1 MFLSEAYRLKLDEKN
16 TERKLRKELE
26 RAKAS
31 GSDDDFEWA
40 KTEYNS
46 EMFQFYEQREALFTR
61 KLIKEAERLRVHIPA
76 KPKWTY
82 EDGFEENEDW
92 DGMAEMYLTNKGS
105 AKVEEEIE
113 KKKKWRR
120 ERWAFVVQCV
130 SAAITVIGTLSGA
143 ESNGVRLLYPDF
155 FCSVVFRTGEVGAAS
170 SILASSPGLDEKST
184 LGLTFGRIPGV

>member
-1 MFLSEAYRLKLDEKN
+1 
-16 TERKLRKELE
+16 LE

-31 GSDDDFEWA
+31 GSNDDFEWA

-92 DGMAEMYLTNKGS
+92 DGMAEMGK
-105 AKVEEEIE
+105 
-113 KKKKWRR
+113 
-120 ERWAFVVQCV
+120 
-130 SAAITVIGTLSGA
+130 
-143 ESNGVRLLYPDF
+143 SNRGKSNRVRLLYHNF
-155 FCSVVFRTGEVGAAS
+155 FARSYSGR
-170 SILASSPGLDEKST
+170 EK
-184 LGLTFGRIPGV
+184 